1 MQNTVQLTHRQRTS
15 CTNTNCRLLFSQG
28 PGTYVFGY
36 DVEDPENGNMQFRQE
51 ERLPN
56 GTVTGSYGVVE
67 PDGNVRLV
75 RYIADSMGY
84 RLCHTRFLHLV
95 KQFKQQHVGY
105 LYQNWTYLCGS
116 G

>member
-1 MQNTVQLTHRQRTS
+1 MQYTVQLTHRQIKS

-36 DVEDPENGNMQFRQE
+36 DIEDPENGNMQFRQE

-67 PDGNVRLV
+67 PDGNVRVV

-84 RLCHTRFLHLV
+84 RWCRRLFLHLV
-95 KQFKQQHVGY
+95 K
-105 LYQNWTYLCGS
+105 
-116 G
+116 

>member
-1 MQNTVQLTHRQRTS
+1 MCH
-15 CTNTNCRLLFSQG
+15 LLFSQG

-36 DVEDPENGNMQFRQE
+36 DIEDPENGNMQFRQE

-67 PDGNVRLV
+67 PDGNVRVV

-84 RLCHTRFLHLV
+84 RWYHRHLLH
-95 KQFKQQHVGY
+95 
-105 LYQNWTYLCGS
+105 
-116 G
+116 

>member
-1 MQNTVQLTHRQRTS
+1 MQYTVQLTQRQSTS
-15 CTNTNCRLLFSQG
+15 CTNTNSQLLFSQG

-67 PDGNVRLV
+67 SDGNVRVV
-75 RYIADSMGY
+75 RYIADSRGY
-84 RLCHTRFLHLV
+84 RLCHSRFL
-95 KQFKQQHVGY
+95 
-105 LYQNWTYLCGS
+105 
-116 G
+116 

>member
-1 MQNTVQLTHRQRTS
+1 
-15 CTNTNCRLLFSQG
+15 LFSQG

-36 DVEDPENGNMQFRQE
+36 DIEEPENGNMQFRQE

-67 PDGNVRLV
+67 PDGNVRVV

-84 RLCHTRFLHLV
+84 RCTKLNSSSNSMSDICIRTGTIF
-95 KQFKQQHVGY
+95 VGRDSSAGITTSY
-105 LYQNWTYLCGS
+105 TMEGPGIES
-116 G
+116 R